1 MNLATLVVVAL
12 AVLLVGGYAVGGV
25 WNARRMRVLARG
37 LANALTG
44 PAGPPVVRRPG
55 RGTIRLEAQS
65 PFRGTGRVTATI
77 LMAPREALLVWLVW
91 TAQGRGDLLDL
102 RAELDAP
109 PAGAGLIADATHRT
123 GRAALRAAED
133 AGGTHRQAAG
143 KMTIAA
149 YDAQGIAVMSSI
161 GPAIAEIG
169 DVVLLELRGAQPR
182 LTLLVSLRRAPGSFR
197 SLRPGL
203 EHLVEQARRGRT

>member
-25 WNARRMRVLARG
+25 WNARRMRFLARG
-37 LANALTG
+37 VANALTG

-55 RGTIRLEAQS
+55 RGTVRLEAQS
-65 PFRGTGRVTATI
+65 PVRGTGRVTATI

-91 TAQGRGDLLDL
+91 AIQGRGDLLDL

-109 PAGAGLIADATHRT
+109 PVGAGLVADATHRT
-123 GRAALRAAED
+123 GRAALRAAEA
-133 AGGTHRQAAG
+133 AGGTHRRAAG
-143 KMTIAA
+143 RMTTAA
-149 YDAQGIAVMSSI
+149 YDAEGLAAMTGV

-182 LTLLVSLRRAPGSFR
+182 LTLLVSLRHAPGSFR

-203 EHLVEQARRGRT
+203 EHLVAAARRKRT